1 MSDKY
6 QVLPGNPYPFGCI
19 RQGND
24 LHFSAQYHGGTSCG
38 IKLYDTK
45 TGNEQLILLAND
57 HRCGRVYS
65 VQITDAASD
74 YDSYMLYEDG
84 RLFCDPYAQRIF
96 GLETWGEYVPEEK
109 LRCGFGE
116 NYPVKNSG
124 RNQIPYEK
132 SFLYLVHVRGYTM
145 SPTSGVVQPLRG
157 TFDGLVQKIPYLQSL
172 GVTAVELMPVYE
184 MQSVDETK
192 YNGSYDKKNNFAS
205 SSETDDSYLI
215 SENGSIRSSQ
225 SGKKKINFWGYSE
238 GYYFTP
244 RAAYCSNPEDPKA
257 EFHRMVD
264 AFHKAGLEIILQ
276 FYFPETIPEQQMID
290 VLHFWILCYEID
302 GIHLKGARI
311 PNQMIA
317 SDPILSDCKLMDYGF
332 DYDRV
337 YGKNHAAPAFRSLAE
352 YRDDFL
358 YTARRF
364 LKGDDATLGAFLNAV
379 HLNAADHGTIN
390 YICNYDG
397 FRLSDLVSYEHKH
410 NEANGE
416 ENCDG
421 QDENCSWNC
430 GVEGPS
436 RKKSICQLRN
446 RQIRNILTMLFLAQ
460 GTPMLF
466 GGDEFC
472 NSQDGNNN
480 PYCQDNPTGWID
492 WSAKKHGEEILNYVR
507 FLSELRSKSPLFHQ
521 NHPFRLM
528 DHLAC
533 GYPDFSYHGMEAWRP
548 DLSNYSHSIGM
559 LYCGFYVP
567 KESDHS
573 FYYIAY
579 NMHWKPVT
587 FALPRLPDQMKW
599 YLLSD
604 TASDQIAE
612 TPELLLH
619 QEQVLCD
626 ARSVCIYVGKGEC
639 KLPKVRDRQA
649 F

>member
-1 MSDKY
+1 M
-6 QVLPGNPYPFGCI
+6 
-19 RQGND
+19 
-24 LHFSAQYHGGTSCG
+24 
-38 IKLYDTK
+38 
-45 TGNEQLILLAND
+45 
-57 HRCGRVYS
+57 
-65 VQITDAASD
+65 
-74 YDSYMLYEDG
+74 
-84 RLFCDPYAQRIF
+84 
-96 GLETWGEYVPEEK
+96 
-109 LRCGFGE
+109 
-116 NYPVKNSG
+116 
-124 RNQIPYEK
+124 
-132 SFLYLVHVRGYTM
+132 
-145 SPTSGVVQPLRG
+145 
-157 TFDGLVQKIPYLQSL
+157 
-172 GVTAVELMPVYE
+172 
-184 MQSVDETK
+184 
-192 YNGSYDKKNNFAS
+192 
-205 SSETDDSYLI
+205 
-215 SENGSIRSSQ
+215 
-225 SGKKKINFWGYSE
+225 
-238 GYYFTP
+238 
-244 RAAYCSNPEDPKA
+244 
-257 EFHRMVD
+257 
-264 AFHKAGLEIILQ
+264 
-276 FYFPETIPEQQMID
+276 
-290 VLHFWILCYEID
+290 
-302 GIHLKGARI
+302 
-311 PNQMIA
+311 
-317 SDPILSDCKLMDYGF
+317 
-332 DYDRV
+332 
-337 YGKNHAAPAFRSLAE
+337 
-352 YRDDFL
+352 
-358 YTARRF
+358 
-364 LKGDDATLGAFLNAV
+364 

-492 WSAKKHGEEILNYVR
+492 WSAKNHNEEIFNYVL
-507 FLSELRSKSPLFHQ
+507 FLSKLRANSPLFHQ
-521 NHPFRLM
+521 SHPFRLM

-533 GYPDFSYHGMEAWRP
+533 GYPDFSYHGVEAWRP
-548 DLSNYSHSIGM
+548 DLSDYSHSIGM
-559 LYCGFYVP
+559 LYCGFYTP
-567 KESDHS
+567 EEADHS

-604 TASDQIAE
+604 TASGQISE

-639 KLPKVRDRQA
+639 KLPKVRERQA